1 VHSMNENMSHFS
13 AQIAITEQPMYI
25 FVGIARDTAEAAN
38 EGVLQIICSAAS
50 RKLKLDMP
58 GS

>member
-1 VHSMNENMSHFS
+1 MNENMSHFS

-38 EGVLQIICSAAS
+38 EGVLQIICSAAG